1 MQLALK
7 KANQTHPISGL
18 SSHPVLTSWSL
29 SSPTFLSPSAQLFCW
44 TMECYHQLH
53 DHGHRWKKQTQ
64 NKPNY
69 CPNSKDLW
77 VHRWPWVSLPSTCTV
92 YIHSK
97 HLQNN
102 SQQLLREHQ
111 CHWLN
116 PVQRHTCLGF
126 LGISPPSKKKHLTW
140 TLQHVLWTMARA
152 VHKAYFNLKSTPFP
166 ALLHLSI
173 LGATRFK
180 GRLVAVTPVQGKCL
194 PKAELRTSV
203 GIYLARFSPHTC
215 RGFVSSTTFF
225 PLMSPNLLQLLLNFS
240 VLFEHPDMSSLTI
253 W

>member
-44 TMECYHQLH
+44 TMECYYQLH

-69 CPNSKDLW
+69 CPNSKEFVGTQMTLGIIAIYLYCLLSFQT
-77 VHRWPWVSLPSTCTV
+77 PAE
-92 YIHSK
+92 
-97 HLQNN
+97 
-102 SQQLLREHQ
+102 QQPAAPEGAPVP
-111 CHWLN
+111 LN

-126 LGISPPSKKKHLTW
+126 LGISPPSQKKHVTW
-140 TLQHVLWTMARA
+140 TLQHVLWTRARA
-152 VHKAYFNLKSTPFP
+152 VHKAYFNLKSAPFP
-166 ALLHLSI
+166 ALLHLSV

-180 GRLVAVTPVQGKCL
+180 GRLVAATPVQGKCL

-203 GIYLARFSPHTC
+203 GICLARFSPHPC